1 MREIKVQ
8 KLVLN
13 ISMGESGDR
22 LTRAAKIEAIRL
34 GIALVLQIGLE
45 GVMIVILLRN
55 PNKAW
60 ILGNKTE
67 SVEYYRFYLNSP
79 FPTNLVDITEERIK
93 TTTVLLF
100 HYCEEAQSLKCTTC
114 CNLFGDEQ
122 VETSSVCEQHE
133 LPLERRHRLR
143 EQALQ
148 LLQSLLGIN
157 VRSSSVYKF
166 QNASQR
172 KVEVNLRFE
181 IDRERRKT

>member
-55 PNKAW
+55 PNK
-60 ILGNKTE
+60 
-67 SVEYYRFYLNSP
+67 
-79 FPTNLVDITEERIK
+79 RIK

-122 VETSSVCEQHE
+122 INLYPLPLHRIETSSVCEQHE